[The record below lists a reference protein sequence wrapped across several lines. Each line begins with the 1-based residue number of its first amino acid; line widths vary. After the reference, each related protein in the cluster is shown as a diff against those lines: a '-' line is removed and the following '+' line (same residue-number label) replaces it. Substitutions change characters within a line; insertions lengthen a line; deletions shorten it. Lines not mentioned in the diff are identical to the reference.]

1 MMNDDKK
8 YWDDIEQRFFDGLT
22 TEEEELELERRI
34 ALLDEH
40 GFSNATTATFSFFA
54 ISRKLNSNKS
64 RRWLY
69 VAAAASVALLISIGA
84 ALFTNSSSITGNVQ
98 VDGVQVAQADDA
110 LILMRQDLALI
121 ADECPT
127 VDSELQFLLQ

>member
-40 GFSNATTATFSFFA
+40 GFSNATTATLSFLA
-54 ISRKLNSNKS
+54 TSRKLNASKS

-69 VAAAASVALLISIGA
+69 VAAAASVALLISIGV
-84 ALFTNSSSITGNVQ
+84 ALFSNSDSITGSVQ
-98 VDGVQVAQADDA
+98 VDGVQVAQTDDA

-127 VDSELQFLLQ
+127 VDGELQFLLQ

>member
-54 ISRKLNSNKS
+54 ISRRLNAAKP

-84 ALFTNSSSITGNVQ
+84 AIFSNSDNITGNVQ
-98 VDGVQVAQADDA
+98 IDGVQVATTDDA
-110 LILMRQDLALI
+110 LLLMRQDLALL
-121 ADECPT
+121 ADECPS

>member
-40 GFSNATTATFSFFA
+40 GFSNATTSTFSFFA
-54 ISRKLNSNKS
+54 ISRKLNAAKP

-84 ALFTNSSSITGNVQ
+84 ALFSNSDNITGNVQ
-98 VDGVQVAQADDA
+98 IDGVQVATTDDA
-110 LILMRQDLALI
+110 LLLMRQDLALLVN
-121 ADECPT
+121 ECPT
-127 VDSELQFLLQ
+127 IDSELQFLLQ

>member
-1 MMNDDKK
+1 MNDDKK

-84 ALFTNSSSITGNVQ
+84 ALVTNSGSITGNVQ
-98 VDGVQVAQADDA
+98 VDGVQVAQTDDA

-121 ADECPT
+121 ADDCPT

>member
-1 MMNDDKK
+1 MMIDDKK

-40 GFSNATTATFSFFA
+40 GHSNAMTATFSFFA
-54 ISRKLNSNKS
+54 ISRKLNARKHN
-64 RRWLY
+64 RWLY

-84 ALFTNSSSITGNVQ
+84 ALFTNPDSITGNVQ
-98 VDGVQVAQADDA
+98 IDGVQVAQTDDA

-121 ADECPT
+121 ADEYPT